1 MICHTGVTAISL
13 VAGRFTPLA
22 PEGNPILGF
31 PLQQWLAQEKAPDP
45 AGHSANAED
54 SGDMQRLYTDVSCW
68 PSVTQQ
74 SSGLTALKLQ
84 AGQTSYGTSEPMGSR
99 GELLYSVT
107 SRRKRNGEMPWV
119 PGQASMPYSLKRL
132 RLSPEFSGKSGR

>member
-1 MICHTGVTAISL
+1 MQRTVGT
-13 VAGRFTPLA
+13 
-22 PEGNPILGF
+22 
-31 PLQQWLAQEKAPDP
+31 
-45 AGHSANAED
+45 
-54 SGDMQRLYTDVSCW
+54 QRLYPDVSCW

-74 SSGLTALKLQ
+74 FSGLTALKLQ

-119 PGQASMPYSLKRL
+119 PGQASMPYSLKQL
-132 RLSPEFSGKSGR
+132 RLSPDFSGKSGR